1 MFRNLSRR
9 TFLRGAGV
17 ALALPWL
24 EAMGPSALAATA
36 MGPLPKRR
44 MLCIRYPL
52 SLHPEYFF
60 PTETGRNYALSPY
73 LEVLKDFRDDFTV
86 FSGMSHPG
94 QGSGGGH
101 VAEPVFLTGVPVS
114 PDAPNFRNSISL
126 DQMIAEKIG
135 LETRL
140 PYVSLASN
148 LSHTRSGATIPGM
161 GSPSQIFAKMFL
173 EGSPQEVQLQ
183 KHRLRQG
190 QSIMDVVRGQARE
203 LESRIG
209 HGDRGKLDE
218 YFDSV
223 RDVEKRLGTAQE
235 WAKKPK
241 PIVKVAPPKDA
252 PGNGSATTRLYYDL
266 AHLAFVTDSTR
277 LITMETIHWTVPPLE
292 GVTFDHHN
300 LSHNGKD
307 PEKIRQLRIVDL
319 DAMTA
324 LRDFLAK
331 LKNSQEEGQSLL
343 DRTLV
348 LAGSQ
353 MHSGGHV
360 TTNLPV
366 FLAGGGFKHGQ
377 HLAFDPIN
385 NVALSN
391 LFVMMLRQ
399 FGLDVKSFGSS
410 TGVVPGLDVVS

>member
-1 MFRNLSRR
+1 MFKKLSRR

-17 ALALPWL
+17 ALALPSL
-24 EAMGPSALAATA
+24 DAMSPLAAAVTA

-60 PTETGRNYALSPY
+60 PTEAGRNYALSPY
-73 LEVLKDFRDDFTV
+73 LEVLKDLRNHFTV
-86 FSGMSHPG
+86 FSGLSHPG

-101 VAEPVFLTGVPVS
+101 TAEPVFLTGAPVS

-140 PYVSLASN
+140 PCVALASN
-148 LSHTRSGATIPGM
+148 LSHTRSGATIPRM
-161 GSPSQIFAKMFL
+161 GNPSEIFAKMFL
-173 EGSPQEVQLQ
+173 EGSPQEVALQ
-183 KHRLRQG
+183 KHRLSQG
-190 QSIMDVVRGQARE
+190 RSIMDVVRGQAKE
-203 LESRIG
+203 LKSKVG

-218 YFDSV
+218 YFESV
-223 RDVEKRLGTAQE
+223 RDVEKRMATAQD

-241 PIVKVAPPKDA
+241 PKVNVAPPKDM
-252 PGNGSATTRLYYDL
+252 PSDGSTRTRTYFDL
-266 AHLAFVTDSTR
+266 MHLAFVTDSTR
-277 LITMETIHWTVPPLE
+277 LVTMETIHWGVPPLP
-292 GVTFDHHN
+292 GVTYDHHN

-319 DAMTA
+319 DAMTC
-324 LRDFLAK
+324 LRDFLNK

-343 DRTLV
+343 DRTMV

-360 TTNLPV
+360 TTNLPIL
-366 FLAGGGFKHGQ
+366 LAGGGFKHGQ
-377 HLAFDPIN
+377 HLAFDTNN
-385 NVALSN
+385 NVPLSN

-399 FGLDVKSFGSS
+399 FGIDTNSFGTS
-410 TGVVPGLDVVS
+410 TGVVPGFDVV

>member
-1 MFRNLSRR
+1 MFKKLSRR
-9 TFLRGAGV
+9 TFLKGTGV

-24 EAMGPSALAATA
+24 DAMAPSAFAATA

-52 SLHPEYFF
+52 SLHPDYFF

-73 LEVLKDFRDDFTV
+73 LEVLKDLRNNFTV
-86 FSGMSHPG
+86 FSGLSHPG

-101 VAEPVFLTGVPVS
+101 VAEPVFLTGVPMS
-114 PDAPNFRNSISL
+114 PDSANFRNAISL

-148 LSHTRSGATIPGM
+148 LSHTRSGATIPSM

-173 EGSPQEVQLQ
+173 EGSPQEISLQ
-183 KHRLRQG
+183 KHRLSQG
-190 QSIMDVVRGQARE
+190 RSIMDVLQGQTKE
-203 LESRIG
+203 LENKIG

-218 YFDSV
+218 YFESV
-223 RDVEKRLGTAQE
+223 RDVEKRLATAQE

-241 PIVKVAPPKDA
+241 PKIKVAPPKDA

-266 AHLAFVTDSTR
+266 THLAFVTDSTR
-277 LITMETIHWTVPPLE
+277 LVTMETVHSGVPPLD
-292 GVTFDHHN
+292 GVTYDHHN

-319 DAMTA
+319 DAMA
-324 LRDFLAK
+324 SLRDFLTK
-331 LKNSQEEGQSLL
+331 LKTSQEDGQSLL
-343 DRTLV
+343 DRTMV

-353 MHSGGHV
+353 MHSGGHI
-360 TTNLPV
+360 TTNLPI

-377 HLAFDPIN
+377 HLAFDAVN
-385 NVALSN
+385 NVPLSN
-391 LFVMMLRQ
+391 LFVMMLHQ
-399 FGLDVKSFGSS
+399 FGIDAKSFGSS
-410 TGVVPGLDVVS
+410 TGVVPGFDVV